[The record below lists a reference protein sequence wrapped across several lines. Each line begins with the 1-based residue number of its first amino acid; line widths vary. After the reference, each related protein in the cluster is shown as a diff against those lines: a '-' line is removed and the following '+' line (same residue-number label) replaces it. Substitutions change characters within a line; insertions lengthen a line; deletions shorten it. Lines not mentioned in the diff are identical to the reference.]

1 MDRTW
6 HNGIKL
12 DKTRIN
18 PSEKSTDD
26 KDWYI
31 VEPICTR
38 FTTEQKNWQ
47 PPGHHF
53 LSLPSVP
60 THLLT
65 YMCELNTHT
74 VYTWIMLY
82 LGQAYILAIA
92 FSHFDP
98 SH

>member
-74 VYTWIMLY
+74 VCIIYVDYDVFRPGIYFGHCIFT
-82 LGQAYILAIA
+82 
-92 FSHFDP
+92 F
-98 SH
+98 